1 MKKVIKS
8 ALFFAL
14 GAFAMV
20 NLASCSDDDN
30 NNPDNPEEI
39 NAELQAIATQY
50 VNNTVNYTYQL
61 LADSTSQLYDKLYA
75 LKEKSKAGTAITQA
89 EIDEVCKIF
98 LQARSNY
105 EPSEAFL
112 FGAATD
118 FGIDPHIDT
127 WPLDR
132 KKLSETLTN
141 KSAIENM
148 DKEDGDL
155 YAFGQIGQESLGFHG
170 IEFILFR
177 DGKNR
182 SASFFNDNN
191 VEDAAEFAGK
201 NVTAKEE
208 LIFATAVAGDLR
220 NNCWQMEV
228 AWNENAPADHR
239 TYIEE
244 TCGWPTSIFSDG
256 KSYGQNMKG
265 AAVAGSTYSTWR
277 AAIGDILI
285 AGCQNI
291 ANEVAVTKMGKP
303 YSGDDPNYIES
314 PYSERSFY
322 DFTDNIKSIEDS
334 YYGGRPDKRDE
345 SKSIHAYLQ
354 KRNPDL
360 DAKVVNAL
368 TASFNAL
375 AECRK
380 LEGGFVNNKQ
390 VSQVKTAIDAINTL
404 SSVLIE
410 ANDWISKN

>member
-1 MKKVIKS
+1 MKKFTKS
-8 ALFFAL
+8 AMFLAL
-14 GAFAMV
+14 GAFAAV
-20 NLASCSDDDN
+20 NLASCSDDN
-30 NNPDNPEEI
+30 NDPENPDEV

-61 LADSTSQLYDKLYA
+61 LADSTSQLYDKLYT
-75 LKEKSKAGTAITQA
+75 LKEKAKDGTAITQA

-105 EPSEAFL
+105 ETSEAFL
-112 FGAATD
+112 YGAATD

-132 KKLSETLTN
+132 QKLAASLSNAKVISE
-141 KSAIENM
+141 M
-148 DKEDGDL
+148 DGEEGDL
-155 YAFGQIGQESLGFHG
+155 YAWGQLGQESLGFHG

-177 DGKNR
+177 DGANR
-182 SASFFNDNN
+182 SASFFNNN
-191 VEDAAEFAGK
+191 TVEDAAEFAGL
-201 NVTAKEE
+201 NVTAREE

-228 AWNENAPADHR
+228 AWNENAPESHR
-239 TYIEE
+239 TYVEE
-244 TCGWPTSIFSDG
+244 TCEWPTTIGG
-256 KSYGQNMKG
+256 KSYAQNMLG
-265 AAVAGSTYSTWR
+265 ATAAGSTYSTWR
-277 AAIGDILI
+277 SVIGDILV

-303 YSGDDPNYIES
+303 YYAEDPNYIES
-314 PYSERSFY
+314 PYSQRSFY
-322 DFTDNIKSIEDS
+322 DFTDNIKSIENS

-354 KRNPDL
+354 KRNAEL

-375 AECRK
+375 DECRK

-390 VSQVKTAIDAINTL
+390 VPQVKTAIDAINTL